1 MMRKTSI
8 ATIMI
13 MMKSYSYANQDSDID
28 IKSSIG
34 DNSEKVNKTVIHIV
48 VINTIM
54 HIIIHHLF

>member
-13 MMKSYSYANQDSDID
+13 MMKSYSYANQGSDID

-48 VINTIM
+48 IINTIM
-54 HIIIHHLF
+54 HIIIHHFF